1 MSIRTYADAELASP
15 PGVADSGIVS
25 AHPLPV
31 CAAGPEARG
40 GARASPSSSSTL
52 TSRLLGNNAAIA
64 GQGGAAV
71 QRRRS
76 EVRADRMRLR
86 RTMRKI
92 AAGMCGCTDLGDPE
106 HRKCWAERMSR
117 CELGRVASSVSVKVK
132 TTAEHGRR
140 ASFGGLESCKSLS
153 CPVCCGYLRERVAEK
168 LADAAR
174 RWDEAGYAA
183 LYIVLTVPH
192 GVSDQLQDTFE
203 SEAAA
208 WRRITGSRRWRE
220 LRADTGVELL
230 RTTEITHGGN
240 GWHPHQ
246 NLLLV
251 APTTDEAE
259 LVVKVVPV
267 LRALWQRECERR
279 GLGLLSAGH
288 GVHVEVVQSSQA
300 VADYI
305 VKDFGIGHEMVRGD
319 SKRGHGDQRTF
330 LQILADYRDRAD
342 SADLDLIREHVLVTR
357 GRRMLSASRGFW
369 QLMGSVG
376 VDEVSEDELDDDAG
390 TEELGSLPAGS
401 WDRVVRI
408 WGLDAELLKAAELG
422 GRDAV
427 VRLLAKHKAFLVDSR
442 GMPIWP
448 ARAGPRPGKLVQGEL
463 GLAL

>member
-1 MSIRTYADAELASP
+1 MATVSGRTRTGQAAPHLGVASPGRAGHEVQKARPPLAS
-15 PGVADSGIVS
+15 V
-25 AHPLPV
+25 
-31 CAAGPEARG
+31 
-40 GARASPSSSSTL
+40 
-52 TSRLLGNNAAIA
+52 SRLLGNNAATA
-64 GQGGAAV
+64 GQSVTGV

-76 EVRADRMRLR
+76 EVRAERMRLR

-92 AAGMCGCTDLGDPE
+92 AFGMCDCTNLGDPE

-117 CELGRVASSVSVKVK
+117 CELGRVASSVGVRVK

-140 ASFGGLESCKSLS
+140 ASFRGLESCKSLS

-174 RWDEAGYAA
+174 RWDEAGNAA
-183 LYIVLTVPH
+183 LYVVLTVPH
-192 GVSDQLQDTFE
+192 GVSDQLKDTFE

-208 WRRITGSRRWRE
+208 WRRITSSRRWKQ
-220 LRADTGVELL
+220 LRVDTGVELL

-251 APTTDEAE
+251 APTTDVAT
-259 LVVKVVPV
+259 LAVKVVPV
-267 LRALWQRECERR
+267 LRGLWQRECERR

-288 GVHVEVVQSSQA
+288 GVHVEIVQSSRA
-300 VADYI
+300 VAEYV
-305 VKDFGIGHEMVRGD
+305 VKDFGIGHEMIRGD
-319 SKRGHGDQRTF
+319 AKRGHGEHRTF
-330 LQILADYRDRAD
+330 LQILADYREGQ
-342 SADLDLIREHVLVTR
+342 SEADLALVKEHVQVTR

-376 VDEVSEDELDDDAG
+376 ADEISEDQLDDDAG
-390 TEELGSLPAGS
+390 TEELGSLPADC

-408 WGLDAELLKAAELG
+408 WGLDVDLLKAAELG
-422 GRDAV
+422 GCDAV
-427 VRLLAKHKAFLVDSR
+427 VRLLARHKAFLVDAR

-448 ARAGPRPGKLVQGEL
+448 SRAGPRKRYVQAEL
-463 GLAL
+463 AS